1 AVMDFFFK
9 VPTIAMASLF
19 AFVIFVWY
27 LLWLSRGFHDNKSK
41 KKAPPEAGGRWP
53 VIGHLHLL
61 RGPQPA
67 HIVLGDM
74 ADKYG
79 PIYTIKLGVH
89 RNLVVSSWEM
99 AKECLTINDKLFA
112 NRPKTL
118 AMEILGYNFSMLGFS
133 PYGHYWRRV
142 RKIVTLQ
149 LLSNHR
155 LEMLKH
161 VRESV
166 VKVSL
171 KELYQSWV
179 NKKDI
184 SNKALVEM
192 RRWFNTTTINVIV
205 SILVGKLPD
214 QDSGG
219 WIQTVTK
226 FFELAG
232 TFVVADALPILR
244 KLDIGGHERAMK
256 QTAKELDHVAQGWLE
271 DHKRRVSCAVNAG
284 GEDFM
289 DAMLTILD
297 EEEDFSN
304 HDAYTINKST
314 CLALMAAAS
323 ESTSV
328 TLTWCLSLLLNNRHV
343 LKKAQDEI
351 DTHVGKERQ
360 LKESDI
366 NNLTY
371 LHAIIKETMR
381 LYPAAPLSAP
391 HESMEDC
398 TVSGYHVPVG
408 TRLLVNLWKIQRDPR
423 VWTDP
428 CKFQPERFLTTHKNI
443 DVRGQNFELI
453 PFGAG
458 RRMCPGISFAL
469 QVLQLSLASLF
480 HGFEITTLSYEP
492 VDMTERVGLTSLKAT
507 PFEVLLTPRLP
518 TYLY

>member
-1 AVMDFFFK
+1 
-9 VPTIAMASLF
+9 
-19 AFVIFVWY
+19 
-27 LLWLSRGFHDNKSK
+27 LSRGFHTNNSK

-61 RGPQPA
+61 GGSQPA

-99 AKECLTINDKLFA
+99 AKECLTINDKLFT

-118 AMEILGYNFSMLGFS
+118 AMEILGYNSSMLGFS
-133 PYGHYWRRV
+133 PYGHYWRLV
-142 RKIVTLQ
+142 RKIVTFQ

-155 LEMLKH
+155 LKMLKH
-161 VRESV
+161 VRESEV
-166 VKVSL
+166 QASL
-171 KELYQSWV
+171 KVLYQSLV
-179 NKKDI
+179 NKKDR

-192 RRWFNTTTINVIV
+192 GTWFNTTTINVIL
-205 SILVGKLPD
+205 SMLVGKLPD
-214 QDSGG
+214 EGTV
-219 WIQTVTK
+219 TVTK

-271 DHKRRVSCAVNAG
+271 KHKKRRVSGAVNAG

-289 DAMLTILD
+289 DVMLTLLD
-297 EEEDFSN
+297 EVEDFPN
-304 HDAYTINKST
+304 HDADTINKST
-314 CLALMAAAS
+314 CLVFHMFPLHNCYAS
-323 ESTSV
+323 DTTSAI
-328 TLTWCLSLLLNNRHV
+328 LTWGISLLLNNRHA
-343 LKKAQDEI
+343 LKKAQEEI
-351 DTHVGKERQ
+351 KTYIGKERQ
-360 LKESDI
+360 VKESDK
-366 NNLTY
+366 NLIY
-371 LHAIIKETMR
+371 LQALIKKKIR
-381 LYPAAPLSAP
+381 LYPGAPLSLP
-391 HESMEDC
+391 QESLEDC
-398 TVSGYHVPVG
+398 TVSGYHVPSG

-428 CKFQPERFLTTHKNI
+428 CEFQPKRFLITYKNI
-443 DVRGQNFELI
+443 DDKGQNFELK

-469 QVLQLSLASLF
+469 QVLQLTLESLL
-480 HGFEITTLSYEP
+480 HGFDITTLSDEP
-492 VDMTERVGLTSLKAT
+492 VDMTERVGLTSLKAV
-507 PFEVLLTPRLP
+507 PLEVLLTPRLP